1 MFHITPGR
9 FAVAL
14 VLVLAVALAAFNVWF
29 RHATTSRIHER
40 WGTATMD
47 RIAHAPRAWWC
58 ELAPSQGQGGD
69 ADASQA
75 ADAADAPRPAP
86 TIELDGQRYEV
97 LRVGD
102 LVAARGATNLRHA
115 LGQDASYAWDDE
127 AEQGPRDAKWRW
139 MIVFSP
145 SEAVSPGVL
154 DAQAVAKL
162 VAGGETAVLLF
173 DLDQCLAG
181 TRAIPS
187 PARLT
192 AKTADGLK
200 EFFAELVSLPP
211 SESGTSDRASHR
223 AKP

>member
-115 LGQDASYAWDDE
+115 LGQDASYEWDAE
-127 AEQGPRDAKWRW
+127 AEHGPGDANWRW

-145 SEAVSPGVL
+145 SDPLPRNGR
-154 DAQAVAKL
+154 DASVVAKL
-162 VAGGETAVLLF
+162 VSTDRENTALLF
-173 DLDQCLAG
+173 DLKRRLARE
-181 TRAIPS
+181 TADFTPV
-187 PARLT
+187 RLSVQ
-192 AKTADGLK
+192 TADGLK
-200 EFFAELVSLPP
+200 AFFAEQTGL
-211 SESGTSDRASHR
+211 
-223 AKP
+223 